1 MATRAACV
9 LARSCLSC
17 SPPLLLVS
25 FPTDSIVALSTPPG
39 RSGIGVIRIS
49 GPASLTILRRLVKE
63 DSFDPQPNLLT
74 LRTLYDP
81 FSSETLDQALLC
93 YFQAPHSFTGD
104 DVVEFHCHGSPI
116 LLRMIIDIALR
127 LDARLAD
134 PGEFS
139 LRAVTNGRMHLT
151 EAEAIRDLINA
162 QTDAAARQA
171 TRQLKGEISH
181 RLQPVK
187 DELLKIVVRLESSL
201 EFVEDDLPQVEQQEI
216 ERQLSRL
223 KTELNSL
230 ADTFARGRLLHDGLK
245 VAFVGRPNV
254 GKSSL
259 FNMLL
264 GHGRAI
270 VTSVPGTTRDT
281 IAEPIGIEGIPISLI
296 DTAGIRDTVDEIESI
311 GVDRTRRAAADAD
324 LLIVVIDG
332 SEPLTQEDKAVL
344 NDVADKPHVLAINK
358 SDLGSHSS
366 NNLRDELLRVVDDN
380 RVTALTVSAVTE
392 AGLSDLRA
400 AILKPFANGSG
411 ASEGLLI
418 TNARHHDLLLRGVS
432 AIESSEQ
439 LVSQRA
445 SEELTLVG
453 LHNALRYLGEIT
465 GETTTDDILGR
476 IFATFCIGK

>member
-1 MATRAACV
+1 MT
-9 LARSCLSC
+9 
-17 SPPLLLVS
+17 

-49 GPASLTILRRLVKE
+49 GSASLAILRRLAGDE
-63 DSFDPQPNLLT
+63 SFEPQPNLLT
-74 LRTLYDP
+74 LRTLIDP
-81 FSSETLDQALLC
+81 FSGETLDQALVC
-93 YFQAPHSFTGD
+93 FFKAPHTFTGE
-104 DVVEFHCHGSPI
+104 DVVEFHCHGSPV
-116 LLRMIIDIALR
+116 LLRLIIDIALR

-139 LRAVTNGRMHLT
+139 LRAVTNGRMNLT

-187 DELLKIVVRLESSL
+187 DDLLKIIVRLESSL
-201 EFVEDDLPQVEQQEI
+201 EFVEDDLPQVEQEEI
-216 ERQLSRL
+216 QRQLNRL
-223 KTELNSL
+223 KSELNSL

-281 IAEPIGIEGIPISLI
+281 IAEPIGIEGVPISLI
-296 DTAGIRDTVDEIESI
+296 DTAGIRDTADEIESI

-332 SEPLTQEDKAVL
+332 SEPLTQEDEVVL
-344 NDVADKPHVLAINK
+344 KDVADKPHILALNK
-358 SDLGSHSS
+358 SDLARDSS
-366 NNLRDELLRVVDDN
+366 NSLRHELSRDDDDN
-380 RVTALTVSAVTE
+380 RVSALSVSAVTA
-392 AGLSDLRA
+392 AGLNELRA
-400 AILKPFANGSG
+400 AILKPFANGRG
-411 ASEGLLI
+411 TSEGLLI
-418 TNARHHDLLLRGVS
+418 TNARHHDLLLRCVS

-439 LVSQRA
+439 LVRERA
-445 SEELTLVG
+445 SEELILVG

-465 GETTTDDILGR
+465 GETTTEDILGK